1 MDRRRL
7 ECFLALAEELH
18 FHRAAARCHMTQPA
32 LSQQLRMLEAYL
44 QVQLVY
50 RNKRQVS
57 LTRSGE
63 VFLEQTRKLLR
74 DMDQAMELTRRTDQ
88 GEIGQLAIGLT
99 ATALY
104 IVFPE
109 ILRIFARRLPDVGV
123 IVHEMTTAEQEEA
136 LRAGTI
142 QLGIGHPP
150 LDDPSLACRTIATT
164 AFNIVLSERNPLAKR
179 KTLTL
184 RDLAGE
190 QFIIFPRKVGPQLYD
205 RIISLC
211 QEAGFSPKVILEA
224 SPAQSIIA
232 LAAAN
237 MGIGFIASEFQRLVR
252 PGVTYRK
259 LEGPTPYLSLGV
271 AYHADDTSPAVQVF
285 LDVAEA
291 VGKTVR

>member
-7 ECFLALAEELH
+7 ECFVALAEELH
-18 FHRAAARCHMTQPA
+18 FHRAATRCHMTQPG
-32 LSQQLRMLEAYL
+32 LSQHLRMLEEYL

-50 RNKRQVS
+50 RNKRRVS

-63 VFLEQTRKLLR
+63 VFLEQARKLLR
-74 DMDQAMELTRRTDQ
+74 GMDQAVELARRTDK

-109 ILRIFARRLPDVGV
+109 IMRLFARRLPEVGI

-150 LDDPSLACRTIATT
+150 LDDPSLACQVIATT
-164 AFNIVLSERNPLAKR
+164 AFNIVLSERNPLARR

-184 RDLAGE
+184 GDLAGE
-190 QFIIFPRKVGPQLYD
+190 QFIIFPRKIGPQLYD
-205 RIISLC
+205 RILSMC
-211 QEAGFSPKVILEA
+211 QDAGFSPKVILEA

-232 LAAAN
+232 LATAN
-237 MGIGFIASEFQRLVR
+237 FGIGFIASGFQRLPR
-252 PGVTYRK
+252 PGAVYRE
-259 LEGPTPYLSLGV
+259 LRGPAPYLSLGV
-271 AYHADDTSPAVQVF
+271 AYHADDTSPAVRVF

-291 VGKTVR
+291 VGKTVS

>member
-7 ECFLALAEELH
+7 ECFLALSEELH

-32 LSQQLRMLEAYL
+32 LSQQLRMLEEYL

-50 RNKRQVS
+50 RNKRRVS

-63 VFLEQTRKLLR
+63 VFLEEARKLLR
-74 DMDQAMELTRRTDQ
+74 GMDQAVELARRTDR

-99 ATALY
+99 ASALY

-109 ILRIFARRLPDVGV
+109 IMRMFAERLPEVGI
-123 IVHEMTTAEQEEA
+123 IVQEMTTAEQEEA

-142 QLGIGHPP
+142 QVAIGHPP
-150 LDDPSLACRTIATT
+150 LDDPSLACNVIATT
-164 AFNIVLSERNPLAKR
+164 AFNIVLSARNPLAKR
-179 KTLTL
+179 KVLTL

-190 QFIIFPRKVGPQLYD
+190 QFIIFPRKIGPQLYD
-205 RIISLC
+205 RIISMC

-237 MGIGFIASEFQRLVR
+237 FGIGFIASELQRLER
-252 PGVTYRK
+252 PGVVYRK
-259 LEGPTPYLSLGV
+259 LDGPTPYLSLGV
-271 AYHADDTSPAVQVF
+271 AYHADDTSPAVKTF
-285 LDVAEA
+285 LDVAMT
-291 VGKTVR
+291 VGQRVS

>member
-104 IVFPE
+104 MVFPE

-150 LDDPSLACRTIATT
+150 LDDPSLACHTIATT

-205 RIISLC
+205 RIISPGP
-211 QEAGFSPKVILEA
+211 EAGFSPKWILEG
-224 SPAQSIIA
+224 SPAQSSIA

-271 AYHADDTSPAVQVF
+271 AYHADDTSPTVQVF